1 MFQDDSNDII
11 YVKKSEFIMRRWFV
25 LILGL
30 VILLSAC
37 GQKYDKEIDEVTKLE
52 KESIQDVKNT
62 KKYKNVE
69 RSKSYYKI
77 YNDGEVIIMTYMPFK
92 DSNTKVSRVY
102 KINQTS
108 DQYEED
114 SNIDPEKFEKDN
126 KPVYEENN
134 MKK

>member
-11 YVKKSEFIMRRWFV
+11 YVKGSEFIMRRWFV

-108 DQYEED
+108 DKYEED
-114 SNIDPEKFEKDN
+114 SNIDAEKFEKDN

>member
-1 MFQDDSNDII
+1 
-11 YVKKSEFIMRRWFV
+11 MRRWFV

-108 DQYEED
+108 DKYEED
-114 SNIDPEKFEKDN
+114 SNIDAEKFEKDN

-134 MKK
+134 MKKIKNQLPIRFSDGIGS

>member
-1 MFQDDSNDII
+1 
-11 YVKKSEFIMRRWFV
+11 MRRWFV

-77 YNDGEVIIMTYMPFK
+77 YNDGEV
-92 DSNTKVSRVY
+92 
-102 KINQTS
+102 
-108 DQYEED
+108 
-114 SNIDPEKFEKDN
+114 
-126 KPVYEENN
+126 N
-134 MKK
+134 MKKILILMLKSLRKIINQFMKKII

>member
-1 MFQDDSNDII
+1 
-11 YVKKSEFIMRRWFV
+11 MRRWFV

-108 DQYEED
+108 DKYEED
-114 SNIDPEKFEKDN
+114 SNIDAEKFEKDN

-134 MKK
+134 MKNKESTPIRFSGGIGS

>member
-11 YVKKSEFIMRRWFV
+11 YVKRSEFIMRRWFV
-25 LILGL
+25 LVLGL

-37 GQKYDKEIDEVTKLE
+37 GQKYDEEIDEVTKLE
-52 KESIQDVKNT
+52 KESIQGVKNT

-77 YNDGEVIIMTYMPFK
+77 YNDGEVVIMTYMPFK

-108 DQYEED
+108 DKYEED
-114 SNIDPEKFEKDN
+114 SNIDAEKFEKDN